1 MRTRGLVFWALLF
14 QFVLLIPRVGSA
26 QTAKDLEQK
35 LLALNTSDWRT
46 AFAVGSDVADA
57 EPAAGFAAIKA
68 ANPAA
73 GSASA
78 TSLPT
83 AKAVRQSDVLSAS
96 SFCSRSFAVCA
107 EPTRGIRR
115 TN

>member
-1 MRTRGLVFWALLF
+1 MRTRCLVFWALLF

-57 EPAAGFAAIKA
+57 KPAAGFAAIKA
-68 ANPAA
+68 AWPKITNVAA
-73 GSASA
+73 RQQLMKAFYYA
-78 TSLPT
+78 LPFPLHP
-83 AKAVRQSDVLSAS
+83 RYH
-96 SFCSRSFAVCA
+96 
-107 EPTRGIRR
+107 
-115 TN
+115 